1 MGNLWI
7 GGLVN
12 WWIGGLE
19 FEKGPSAIHQFTNS
33 PIHQFTN
40 SPILV
45 SASRWRRERFQ
56 GATMARVAGDLR
68 RALGR
73 GITDALQVLVVDRC
87 SHQDH
92 LAGDRVDD
100 VIERE
105 APLFGSHLRV
115 IDHLEEEVAKL
126 VLERLEILAGDR
138 SATS

>member
-1 MGNLWI
+1 MP
-7 GGLVN
+7 
-12 WWIGGLE
+12 
-19 FEKGPSAIHQFTNS
+19 K
-33 PIHQFTN
+33 
-40 SPILV
+40 ILGEELL
-45 SASRWRRERFQ
+45 AARIAEDMR
-56 GATMARVAGDLR
+56 MAA
-68 RALGR
+68 
-73 GITDALQVLVVDRC
+73 
-87 SHQDH
+87 DH